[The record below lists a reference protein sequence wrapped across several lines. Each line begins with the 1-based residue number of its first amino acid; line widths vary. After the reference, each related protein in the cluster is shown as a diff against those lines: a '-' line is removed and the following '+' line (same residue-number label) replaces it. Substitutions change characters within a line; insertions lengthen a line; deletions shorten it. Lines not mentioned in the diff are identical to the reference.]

1 MFCWSWTM
9 KPIIPG
15 VVGRSCS
22 YEPSFFKFSNCAWSK
37 VLRLFQAI
45 IPQLDRFTICFPF
58 ILLGWNERSANF
70 GIIPNWFSPMSLSK
84 ASWVFLGGTFFFHEL
99 VHPLHHQIRQPHH
112 PVLPWLPAH
121 TGSEGQRVSL
131 VSMKPP
137 SMTLAPRKCHTNM
150 YIVGPVYIIICIYI
164 FYIQPC
170 VDIFIIYIS
179 HILQE
184 VAIAMKQINGITH
197 VGTIL

>member
-1 MFCWSWTM
+1 MEQGTSPFPSYHPTAWPLHYMFSLH
-9 KPIIPG
+9 
-15 VVGRSCS
+15 
-22 YEPSFFKFSNCAWSK
+22 SFGLKWKKCEFRNNSK
-37 VLRLFQAI
+37 LV
-45 IPQLDRFTICFPF
+45 
-58 ILLGWNERSANF
+58 
-70 GIIPNWFSPMSLSK
+70 SPMSLSK
-84 ASWVFLGGTFFFHEL
+84 ASWVFLGEPFFFHEL